1 MGLLLKQFSELG
13 DDGEPWRV
21 MYPLEEVLLFVTC
34 ASMMGIG
41 KTKDLLQSYY
51 SYNYSEDG
59 YSRYYVYKY

>member
-1 MGLLLKQFSELG
+1 
-13 DDGEPWRV
+13 